1 VRSFCLVQY
10 VAQARIDHKICNAF
24 EPIENN
30 GQSAMQIKRLIVI
43 ERDLLA
49 FLRRGL
55 LTGRGLRL
63 AMPVGCA
70 TSLRRR
76 PHKEVFAGDAA
87 APYQHGG

>member
-1 VRSFCLVQY
+1 MRSFCLVQY
-10 VAQARIDHKICNAF
+10 LAQARIDHKICNAF

-30 GQSAMQIKRLIVI
+30 GQSVMQINALIVI